1 MRGELIPYSLAAV
14 NFLWGIAS
22 LVDPRIALHPRLPP
36 PDLLAALHFVL
47 GLAFVLR
54 RIRLAGYI
62 MSVIMSSYY
71 SVRLKPFAPLA
82 EPQTIGILLIA
93 LAATSEETVTLF
105 LRKDSPPLK
114 PINDLLLRGGIAY
127 PFVEWGL
134 DALRNP
140 KHFITYISSNERALL
155 IASPIGIENS
165 VFLLFLLELTLATLI
180 ILGWLRTLTTLA
192 SAAILTLF
200 MIVSGYPLAFPQ
212 NIALVAASLR
222 FGTEKNGRKEQMCGI
237 LTFKRTSEMRTG

>member
-22 LVDPRIALHPRLPP
+22 LIDPRIGLHPRLPP
-36 PDLLAALHFVL
+36 PDLLAALHFVS
-47 GLAFVLR
+47 GLAIVPR

-62 MSVIMSSYY
+62 MSVIMSLYY

-105 LRKDSPPLK
+105 LRKDSPLLK
-114 PINDLLLRGGIAY
+114 RINDLLLRGGIAY

-140 KHFITYISSNERALL
+140 KHFISYISSNERALL
-155 IASPIGIENS
+155 IASTIGIESS
-165 VFLLFLLELTLATLI
+165 VFLLFVIEITLATSI
-180 ILGWLRTLTTLA
+180 ILGWQRTFTAPT

-222 FGTEKNGRKEQMCGI
+222 FGTDKSGRKEQMCGI
-237 LTFKRTSEMRTG
+237 LTLKRTSEMRTG